1 MTGVPGI
8 PGEHFPLSFLDDVA
22 SEILSRV
29 PGIVRV
35 VYDLTTKPPATVILV
50 ELPCLI
56 PF

>member
-35 VYDLTTKPPATVILV
+35 VYDLTTKPPATT
-50 ELPCLI
+50 EWE
-56 PF
+56 